1 MRKQVLF
8 AAVALAASMTL
19 AGCANN
25 NTAPA
30 EDLTAISTSSSSDFE
45 DTEIYEVGEL
55 TEYVSEDGYAIEYNA
70 DYFEVSQMA
79 DVAGVDLTYTGK
91 SSDST
96 YVSFYIAKEKTVD
109 EALKEAQKAY
119 SNTSKI
125 EDCKYGE
132 FKGKVFYVPS
142 KEGPSEEEDQRYVS
156 IAALDCKDA
165 VLMVE
170 TSYMYD
176 EDVAGE
182 LLISGQIEDVVNS
195 LVVAEAIAEE
205 AEAVAEDV
213 ETLKALTEDEE

>member
-25 NTAPA
+25 NNTAPA
-30 EDLTAISTSSSSDFE
+30 EDLTAISTSSSSEFE
-45 DTEIYEVGEL
+45 DTEVYEVGEL
-55 TEYVSEDGYAIEYNA
+55 TEYVSEDGYTIHYDAK
-70 DYFEVSQMA
+70 YFDVSQMA
-79 DVAGVDLTYTGK
+79 DVAGVDLTYIGA
-91 SSDST
+91 SNDCT

-109 EALKEAQKAY
+109 EALKEAQKGY
-119 SNTSKI
+119 SNTSEI

-132 FKGKVFYVPS
+132 FNGKVFYVPS

-156 IAALDCKDA
+156 VAALDCKDA

-170 TSYMYD
+170 TSYMYN
-176 EDVAGE
+176 EDVEGE

-195 LVVAEAIAEE
+195 LAVAEAL
-205 AEAVAEDV
+205 AEAAE
-213 ETLKALTEDEE
+213 